1 MSQYHPTVTTG
12 SASAP
17 ISRSRTPNNM
27 HSASPRQRAMSPSLA
42 PISEPKQD
50 FAHEIARKML
60 ADQQQQQHLPNP
72 KSKLRVDAFLGE
84 WMNPQYYE
92 HITPPPP
99 SALMVATAKGELM
112 QNEHIDVYTPTIS
125 SKSSTSNLW
134 GGGGNKGAGTHGT
147 ADDWS
152 HVRDAL
158 PAPTARRDRASSVA
172 SGTSSDTGSGRRS
185 PFKPGHGMHPQTST
199 MPKYET
205 TAYVPPTP
213 SYAVSTSD
221 HIPRGYVAHAR
232 NATVN
237 VDYQWDSSRS
247 PQSWGD
253 GGLYGEEW
261 TSMHR
266 RFRAGLN
273 DMIHWY
279 SQHDPDDRNED
290 ALGIDQAEHKD
301 EEEEEEE
308 EDLVV
313 ILITHGAGSNAL
325 IGAITEQPVL
335 LDVGMAS
342 LTMAVK
348 REDGSTIDA
357 KSGYVSSPTEGGA
370 EQSDSATNG
379 NKYQRR
385 GSFGTGLSAM
395 YEMKIIASTEHLRP
409 GSDPSRA
416 SKSTFPTRSGL
427 SNGNSGSRTPE
438 NTSIMAPWN
447 HQEDRER
454 NKTQSSAL
462 GSIRRPGHANSAAPV
477 FPNVHGLQ
485 RRATQPISGIDHESA
500 PTVSGASTP
509 ASVGGGLWT
518 PPAGRTP
525 LLDAQ
530 RVAEDKKPK
539 FPSLDGHH
547 NGATTPGDDM
557 VLDFSN
563 SPPDSR
569 PGSSGGMKPK
579 SQPQLP
585 VLNLDSAVG
594 PPSISITKHSD
605 ESHSR
610 RSSHTTLRP
619 FSSRQ
624 EEEEEDASAGA
635 PLAPVPSAESERDVV
650 PELASKQINGG
661 GGYGY
666 HPGDADAA
674 VASIPESLSRKL
686 SQKGLWGTKPS
697 GDQIK
702 RSRPVEPKRRWTV
715 SDQDGNG

>member
-1 MSQYHPTVTTG
+1 
-12 SASAP
+12 
-17 ISRSRTPNNM
+17 
-27 HSASPRQRAMSPSLA
+27 
-42 PISEPKQD
+42 
-50 FAHEIARKML
+50 
-60 ADQQQQQHLPNP
+60 
-72 KSKLRVDAFLGE
+72 
-84 WMNPQYYE
+84 
-92 HITPPPP
+92 
-99 SALMVATAKGELM
+99 
-112 QNEHIDVYTPTIS
+112 
-125 SKSSTSNLW
+125 
-134 GGGGNKGAGTHGT
+134 
-147 ADDWS
+147 
-152 HVRDAL
+152 
-158 PAPTARRDRASSVA
+158 
-172 SGTSSDTGSGRRS
+172 
-185 PFKPGHGMHPQTST
+185 
-199 MPKYET
+199 
-205 TAYVPPTP
+205 
-213 SYAVSTSD
+213 
-221 HIPRGYVAHAR
+221 
-232 NATVN
+232 
-237 VDYQWDSSRS
+237 
-247 PQSWGD
+247 
-253 GGLYGEEW
+253 
-261 TSMHR
+261 
-266 RFRAGLN
+266 
-273 DMIHWY
+273 MIHWY

-348 REDGSTIDA
+348 REDGPTIDA
-357 KSGYVSSPTEGGA
+357 KSGYVSSPTEAGA

-438 NTSIMAPWN
+438 KTSIMAPWN

-569 PGSSGGMKPK
+569 PGSSGGVRNK

-624 EEEEEDASAGA
+624 EEEEDASAGA

-661 GGYGY
+661 GSYGY

>member
-348 REDGSTIDA
+348 REDGPTIDA

-500 PTVSGASTP
+500 PTVSRASTP

-569 PGSSGGMKPK
+569 PGSSGGVRNK

-610 RSSHTTLRP
+610 SSSHTTLRP

-624 EEEEEDASAGA
+624 EEEEDASAGA

-650 PELASKQINGG
+650 PELASKQSNGG